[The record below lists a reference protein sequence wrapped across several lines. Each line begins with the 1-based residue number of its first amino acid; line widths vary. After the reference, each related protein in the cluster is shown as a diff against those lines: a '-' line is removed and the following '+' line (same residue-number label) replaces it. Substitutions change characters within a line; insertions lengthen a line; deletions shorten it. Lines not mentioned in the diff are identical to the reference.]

1 MLLRY
6 IRFRCQPGADTE
18 AKQCGR
24 VARQSRLSPHARRT
38 EETRSSTGSRR
49 TNRSLAPHQYSCR
62 PGFPH
67 KRAHRCR
74 LRTTTASIPPLYA
87 PGPMQ
92 TGAGRLALSLSP
104 HVALGNPNWN
114 VHTHTRGRSSFQG
127 NWFTADSHGA
137 GDRGAPAGPMVFL
150 GVSGGLYVASCFAIA
165 SRLARET
172 CYIAP

>member
-114 VHTHTRGRSSFQG
+114 VHTHTHAGDPASKEIGSPPTRMAQATEVRPRGR
-127 NWFTADSHGA
+127 WFSLGSAVDSTSL
-137 GDRGAPAGPMVFL
+137 P
-150 GVSGGLYVASCFAIA
+150 A